1 MDLRCPKC
9 NSTDLRKVSLAYEE
23 GLYRGEGHAR
33 LRSDLIGGSGPDLV
47 VGRASARAARQSEL
61 SKQFR
66 SPVKR
71 SYRKLIFWSALVFL
85 SGGWLVVCVNTITEN
100 VTTVLS
106 LALTAYVL
114 VASMIFAFISALVVK
129 HNHSVYPKRFAEWNH
144 SFICQRCGSV
154 SSHG

>member
-9 NSTDLRKVSLAYEE
+9 NSTDLRKVSLAYGE

-100 VTTVLS
+100 ATMVLS
-106 LALTAYVL
+106 PALTAYVL

-129 HNHSVYPKRFAEWNH
+129 LNHSVYPKRFVERNH